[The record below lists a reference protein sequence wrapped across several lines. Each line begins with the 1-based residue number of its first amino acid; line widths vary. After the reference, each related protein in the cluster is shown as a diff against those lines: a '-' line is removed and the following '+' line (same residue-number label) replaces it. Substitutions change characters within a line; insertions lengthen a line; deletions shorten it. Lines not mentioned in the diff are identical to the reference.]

1 MMEPGIV
8 RNKLSHVI
16 ARCVELRA
24 KGHSLHPTSM
34 MDRIEDAFGK
44 LDVIKGLRKNNLVK
58 IIVKDRLTTRLV
70 NQQLELIRELD
81 PNSGDLLGVTR
92 HFDIY
97 TFYRYNNKDLV
108 WGIPLYP
115 HFGVAYTCTLQQ
127 SRGVVKGN

>member
-1 MMEPGIV
+1 M
-8 RNKLSHVI
+8 
-16 ARCVELRA
+16 
-24 KGHSLHPTSM
+24 
-34 MDRIEDAFGK
+34 
-44 LDVIKGLRKNNLVK
+44 

-108 WGIPLYP
+108 WGMTSGAFVFPVVTLTQEAPRPFIAPQPERGTESMLQYSREEPPKVIPKP
-115 HFGVAYTCTLQQ
+115 CDSGSEDFDA
-127 SRGVVKGN
+127 SR